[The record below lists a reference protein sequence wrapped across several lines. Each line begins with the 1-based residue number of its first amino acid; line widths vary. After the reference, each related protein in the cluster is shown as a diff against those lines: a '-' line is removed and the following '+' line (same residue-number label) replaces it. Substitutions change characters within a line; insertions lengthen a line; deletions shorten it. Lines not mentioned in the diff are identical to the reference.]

1 MEMVEDWRKVDIP
14 DAIQERI
21 IEHHTTEKEQ
31 SCAAGEWWVHTGPY
45 TSWYG
50 LAITLYR
57 KGEDQALEKMAQ
69 YLPKGPYIER
79 GYYSS
84 VNC

>member
-14 DAIQERI
+14 VAIQERI
-21 IEHHTTEKEQ
+21 IEHHTEKEQ

-57 KGEDQALEKMAQ
+57 KGEDRALEKMAQ
-69 YLPKGPYIER
+69 YLPKGTYIER